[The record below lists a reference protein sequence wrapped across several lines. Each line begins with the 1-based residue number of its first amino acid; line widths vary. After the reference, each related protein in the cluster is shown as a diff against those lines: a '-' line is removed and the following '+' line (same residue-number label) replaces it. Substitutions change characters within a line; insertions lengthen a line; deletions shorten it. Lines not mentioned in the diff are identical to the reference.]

1 MLLTSLCSK
10 SGAIT
15 NRRNLYVVNTKD
27 SNNKKQHLRS
37 MYSVLGIG
45 LNALTFKPF

>member
-15 NRRNLYVVNTKD
+15 NRRNLVVNTKD

-45 LNALTFKPF
+45 LNALIFKPF